1 MDLIEKRKDQKFSH
15 QGIIGMEAAV
25 VLIAFVIVAAAL
37 AFIVLNMGFGT
48 TQKVKT
54 SIVATL
60 GEAGSNL
67 IVPGK
72 VVGSGHVTAARLN
85 VTAIPLKIA
94 LPGGSVNLAET
105 YTAVKYTS
113 DTITYDDIYRGTNNP
128 LVENSL
134 QGATATAKILGYI
147 DFDPYVDNAFPTQTA
162 AFIYWISNSNNNDI
176 LDYGEHGFLA
186 IVFADND
193 RPAPLDKIRVEIVV
207 AGGSTLT
214 VERVVPSIANEV
226 IDLT

>member
-1 MDLIEKRKDQKFSH
+1 M
-15 QGIIGMEAAV
+15 
-25 VLIAFVIVAAAL
+25 IV
-37 AFIVLNMGFGT
+37 T
-48 TQKVKT
+48 
-54 SIVATL
+54 
-60 GEAGSNL
+60 
-67 IVPGK
+67 GK
-72 VVGSGHVTAARLN
+72 VVGSGHVAPARLN
-85 VTAIPLKIA
+85 VTAIPITIA
-94 LPGGSVNLAET
+94 LAGGSVNLAET
-105 YTAVKYTS
+105 NTAVKYTS

-134 QGATATAKILGYI
+134 QGATATAKTFFYI
-147 DFDPYVDNAFPTQTA
+147 DQDPYLDNAFPTQTS

-176 LDYGEHGFLA
+176 LDYGEHALLA

>member
-60 GEAGSNL
+60 DEASSNL
-67 IVPGK
+67 MVRGK
-72 VVGSGHVTAARLN
+72 VIGSGHVTAARLN
-85 VTAIPLKIA
+85 VTAIPITIA
-94 LPGGSVNLAET
+94 LAGGSVNLAET
-105 YTAVKYTS
+105 NTAVKYTS
-113 DTITYDDIYRGTNNP
+113 DTITYDDIYRGTIP
-128 LVENSL
+128 GVENSL
-134 QGATATAKILGYI
+134 QGATASALGLTYI
-147 DFDPYVDNAFPTQTA
+147 DEDPYVDNAFPTQTA

-176 LDYGEHGFLA
+176 LDYGEHALLA

-214 VERVVPSIANEV
+214 VERFVPSIASEV